1 MSVLQGATRPGL
13 LDGLSLQRCLP
24 WGPAHPV
31 APRAGIGP
39 RAAEL
44 TKDLRGTG
52 SAGPTPD
59 LPRAIA
65 KALGDDLGG
74 PCHGR

>member
-13 LDGLSLQRCLP
+13 LDGLSLQRSLP
-24 WGPAHPV
+24 WGPPHPV
-31 APRAGIGP
+31 VPRAGIAA

-52 SAGPTPD
+52 SAGPQQEP
-59 LPRAIA
+59 PRGVA
-65 KALGDDLGG
+65 KARSDKLGG
-74 PCHGR
+74 PFHGR

>member
-31 APRAGIGP
+31 APRTP
-39 RAAEL
+39 TAARPVD
-44 TKDLRGTG
+44 TKDMHGSG
-52 SAGPTPD
+52 SAGPSHEP
-59 LPRAIA
+59 PRGVARIA
-65 KALGDDLGG
+65 APPRPQPGG
-74 PCHGR
+74 Q